1 MHSRTQT
8 LCEKKN
14 CFTQTHTHTHTR
26 THTHMHTHMHT
37 HAHAPTHTHTH
48 ARTHARKHTH
58 ARTHTRTHARTHT
71 VVHTHAHTRAHAY
84 TPTRLPQHAQ
94 HFRNSQVSHYIEN
107 QLQHTCIYVDSSV
120 FCCDVSDKMNPALV
134 GGISLLVVV
143 LVAVALALI
152 ARKLCQSCRG
162 SRRPMPANN
171 STQPPH
177 AVYNE
182 QGVSVYPGASMVYPG
197 AAMVIPPGAGALPTK
212 PPSYTESLPPAYEPA
227 GYDNPVYDANPTDEA
242 SNPVYGAPTPYGFQP
257 DAASNPVYGAPT
269 PYGFQPGA
277 PCTPVYGAHPSTH
290 GSHTDSASGSTA
302 VSHSYAPPGPSVVSS
317 GLDGGHAN
325 DM

>member
-1 MHSRTQT
+1 
-8 LCEKKN
+8 
-14 CFTQTHTHTHTR
+14 
-26 THTHMHTHMHT
+26 
-37 HAHAPTHTHTH
+37 
-48 ARTHARKHTH
+48 
-58 ARTHTRTHARTHT
+58 
-71 VVHTHAHTRAHAY
+71 
-84 TPTRLPQHAQ
+84 
-94 HFRNSQVSHYIEN
+94 
-107 QLQHTCIYVDSSV
+107 
-120 FCCDVSDKMNPALV
+120 MNPALV

-197 AAMVIPPGAGALPTK
+197 APMVNPPGAGALPTK

-257 DAASNPVYGAPT
+257 DAASNPVYGAPS
-269 PYGFQPGA
+269 PYGFQPDA
-277 PCTPVYGAHPSTH
+277 ASNPVYGAPPPYGIQPGAPSTPVYAAHPSTD
-290 GSHTDSASGSTA
+290 GSHTDAASGATA
-302 VSHSYAPPGPSVVSS
+302 SPHSYAPSGPSVVSS